1 MIKSLEY
8 FRAIAIVLIVAGHFF
23 YIANIESVSLLEL
36 TIQNLIFGGTTLF
49 VFISGFLFHHV
60 FYTRFKYKEFV
71 TKKVKVIV
79 LPYLVFSMIP
89 AIYYS
94 LKNITPDLY
103 FDISV
108 LNYAYLVA
116 KYLITGTALQIYWY
130 IPFIMLTFLL
140 SPLHIR
146 FIKLSTKTKLALI
159 ISLIITA
166 SFLHRSID
174 NYNLFHN
181 FLYFTPIYLI
191 GITSSI
197 HKNKIYLLFK
207 GKEYLL
213 FAIVVIFAFLQAYIG
228 KVGSYHKLV
237 FEYNGVD
244 LMLLQK
250 LALSIFFMVWLHRY
264 EDTKIRLL
272 EIIAATSF
280 TIYFMHAFLLWII
293 TSLGLKLNNSWMAYV
308 FLVSIVILFCSMAAL
323 AIKKVF
329 KKHSRYIIGF

>member
-8 FRAIAIVLIVAGHFF
+8 FRAIAIAFIVAGHFY
-23 YIANIESVSLLEL
+23 YIANIKIDNFFEL
-36 TIQNLIFGGTTLF
+36 VIQNIIFGGTTLF

-94 LKNITPDLY
+94 LKNVTPDPY
-103 FDISV
+103 FDLSA
-108 LNYAYLVA
+108 LNYAYSVS

-146 FIKLSTKTKLALI
+146 FIKLSTKIKLALI
-159 ISLIITA
+159 IGLIITA

-174 NYNLFHN
+174 NYNIFHN

-213 FAIVVIFAFLQAYIG
+213 FAVVVTLAFLQAYTG
-228 KVGSYHKLV
+228 KVGSYHKLA

-293 TSLGLKLNNSWMAYV
+293 TSIGLKLYNSWTVYIL
-308 FLVSIVILFCSMAAL
+308 LVSIVILSCSMAAL
-323 AIKKVF
+323 AIKKIF